1 MKQRQERNQNSIEV
15 ENEITYG
22 KSIVNKSRAEN
33 LIIFHHYT
41 IDVAYLALEIC
52 VSRKN

>member
-22 KSIVNKSRAEN
+22 KSIVNKSRKEN
-33 LIIFHHYT
+33 LISFRYFT
-41 IDVAYLALEIC
+41 IDVAYMVFVIC
-52 VSRKN
+52 VSRKT